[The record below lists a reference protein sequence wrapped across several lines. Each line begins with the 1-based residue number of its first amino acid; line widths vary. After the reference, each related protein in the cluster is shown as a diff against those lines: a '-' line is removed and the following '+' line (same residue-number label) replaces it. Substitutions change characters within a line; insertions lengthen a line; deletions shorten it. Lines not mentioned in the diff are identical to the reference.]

1 MLRIAIVDD
10 EMAEIQKLQELVEQF
25 FREKQ
30 VAYQITSYI
39 SGETFLVAQQQ
50 CDLIFLDVQMTGID
64 GIATA
69 RNIRQND
76 RKAALIYVSNFSE
89 KMADSFAVHPFAFL
103 EKPVMREK
111 LWMHLQDYLDYY
123 ESQPVC
129 QNDALT
135 LKGEHGSLIVRV
147 QDILYLEYAGN
158 RKVQI
163 HLKQD
168 EKTVYGSITKFLQLL
183 EPFHFISPHKSY
195 IIKPQ
200 TDSVGLPAGH
210 YFDQPGQ
217 NPHCAKAPE
226 TNRGANQ
233 RLPASALKGE
243 SPMNLFMDVFL
254 NICTLL
260 SGYLALWKLLDKRE
274 MPNRFLWNCA
284 KWGYVL
290 LAAFLQALVSQL
302 HIPWLNLVTIAISF
316 VGMTK
321 LFFRCN
327 LVPLLLYDT
336 AVMVCLFA
344 ADMVSSL
351 AVSVSLGDSVSETLQ
366 RTDVLLARYLLCIIL
381 CFMLCSI
388 FPLFFKRRE
397 LYEIYWYEVI
407 AYGLLAAFEIT
418 SAAYIVHRLQFFSS
432 GLFVILFTMGCLVL
446 DIYLVFVFYQ
456 LAESRKREKEY
467 SLIQQ
472 QSNIQLSV
480 YRELSQKYADSVR
493 IAHDA
498 KKHVRALEDL
508 VQSEQASQ
516 YRDSIC
522 AELNKLYPAFEH
534 ENPLFSVLINHA
546 LYRSERNGIRLDL
559 RLHDADLSMLSDMDL
574 TILFANLLDN
584 AIEACTSLPAEKRKI
599 QLILEQEMGFLIIH
613 ITNPFAELAPLP
625 HHKYGSTKPGH
636 MGVGLSNVRQTV
648 EKYHGVFSV
657 DTDAEVFAVAIT
669 IPVAQK

>member
-1 MLRIAIVDD
+1 M
-10 EMAEIQKLQELVEQF
+10 
-25 FREKQ
+25 
-30 VAYQITSYI
+30 
-39 SGETFLVAQQQ
+39 
-50 CDLIFLDVQMTGID
+50 
-64 GIATA
+64 
-69 RNIRQND
+69 
-76 RKAALIYVSNFSE
+76 
-89 KMADSFAVHPFAFL
+89 
-103 EKPVMREK
+103 
-111 LWMHLQDYLDYY
+111 
-123 ESQPVC
+123 
-129 QNDALT
+129 
-135 LKGEHGSLIVRV
+135 
-147 QDILYLEYAGN
+147 
-158 RKVQI
+158 
-163 HLKQD
+163 
-168 EKTVYGSITKFLQLL
+168 
-183 EPFHFISPHKSY
+183 
-195 IIKPQ
+195 
-200 TDSVGLPAGH
+200 
-210 YFDQPGQ
+210 
-217 NPHCAKAPE
+217 
-226 TNRGANQ
+226 
-233 RLPASALKGE
+233 
-243 SPMNLFMDVFL
+243 

-480 YRELSQKYADSVR
+480 YRELSQKYATPSELPTMPRNTSVR
-493 IAHDA
+493 WKILC
-498 KKHVRALEDL
+498 RANRR
-508 VQSEQASQ
+508 ASTGTH
-516 YRDSIC
+516 R
-522 AELNKLYPAFEH
+522 AELNSITRRSTRESAVFRPHQPCALSFGAQRHPAG
-534 ENPLFSVLINHA
+534 SA
-546 LYRSERNGIRLDL
+546 
-559 RLHDADLSMLSDMDL
+559 
-574 TILFANLLDN
+574 
-584 AIEACTSLPAEKRKI
+584 
-599 QLILEQEMGFLIIH
+599 
-613 ITNPFAELAPLP
+613 AP
-625 HHKYGSTKPGH
+625 
-636 MGVGLSNVRQTV
+636 
-648 EKYHGVFSV
+648 
-657 DTDAEVFAVAIT
+657 
-669 IPVAQK
+669 

>member
-1 MLRIAIVDD
+1 M
-10 EMAEIQKLQELVEQF
+10 
-25 FREKQ
+25 
-30 VAYQITSYI
+30 
-39 SGETFLVAQQQ
+39 
-50 CDLIFLDVQMTGID
+50 
-64 GIATA
+64 
-69 RNIRQND
+69 
-76 RKAALIYVSNFSE
+76 
-89 KMADSFAVHPFAFL
+89 
-103 EKPVMREK
+103 
-111 LWMHLQDYLDYY
+111 
-123 ESQPVC
+123 
-129 QNDALT
+129 
-135 LKGEHGSLIVRV
+135 
-147 QDILYLEYAGN
+147 
-158 RKVQI
+158 
-163 HLKQD
+163 
-168 EKTVYGSITKFLQLL
+168 
-183 EPFHFISPHKSY
+183 
-195 IIKPQ
+195 
-200 TDSVGLPAGH
+200 
-210 YFDQPGQ
+210 
-217 NPHCAKAPE
+217 
-226 TNRGANQ
+226 
-233 RLPASALKGE
+233 
-243 SPMNLFMDVFL
+243 
-254 NICTLL
+254 
-260 SGYLALWKLLDKRE
+260 
-274 MPNRFLWNCA
+274 
-284 KWGYVL
+284 
-290 LAAFLQALVSQL
+290 
-302 HIPWLNLVTIAISF
+302 
-316 VGMTK
+316 
-321 LFFRCN
+321 
-327 LVPLLLYDT
+327 
-336 AVMVCLFA
+336 
-344 ADMVSSL
+344 
-351 AVSVSLGDSVSETLQ
+351 SLGDSVSETLQ

-456 LAESRKREKEY
+456 LA
-467 SLIQQ
+467 
-472 QSNIQLSV
+472 
-480 YRELSQKYADSVR
+480 QKYADSVR

>member
-1 MLRIAIVDD
+1 
-10 EMAEIQKLQELVEQF
+10 
-25 FREKQ
+25 
-30 VAYQITSYI
+30 
-39 SGETFLVAQQQ
+39 
-50 CDLIFLDVQMTGID
+50 
-64 GIATA
+64 
-69 RNIRQND
+69 
-76 RKAALIYVSNFSE
+76 
-89 KMADSFAVHPFAFL
+89 
-103 EKPVMREK
+103 
-111 LWMHLQDYLDYY
+111 
-123 ESQPVC
+123 
-129 QNDALT
+129 
-135 LKGEHGSLIVRV
+135 
-147 QDILYLEYAGN
+147 
-158 RKVQI
+158 
-163 HLKQD
+163 
-168 EKTVYGSITKFLQLL
+168 
-183 EPFHFISPHKSY
+183 
-195 IIKPQ
+195 
-200 TDSVGLPAGH
+200 
-210 YFDQPGQ
+210 
-217 NPHCAKAPE
+217 
-226 TNRGANQ
+226 
-233 RLPASALKGE
+233 
-243 SPMNLFMDVFL
+243 MNLFMDVFL

-366 RTDVLLARYLLCIIL
+366 RTDV
-381 CFMLCSI
+381 
-388 FPLFFKRRE
+388 
-397 LYEIYWYEVI
+397 
-407 AYGLLAAFEIT
+407 LLAAFEIT

-584 AIEACTSLPAEKRKI
+584 AIEACAALPAEKRKI

>member
-1 MLRIAIVDD
+1 
-10 EMAEIQKLQELVEQF
+10 
-25 FREKQ
+25 
-30 VAYQITSYI
+30 
-39 SGETFLVAQQQ
+39 
-50 CDLIFLDVQMTGID
+50 
-64 GIATA
+64 
-69 RNIRQND
+69 
-76 RKAALIYVSNFSE
+76 
-89 KMADSFAVHPFAFL
+89 
-103 EKPVMREK
+103 
-111 LWMHLQDYLDYY
+111 
-123 ESQPVC
+123 
-129 QNDALT
+129 
-135 LKGEHGSLIVRV
+135 
-147 QDILYLEYAGN
+147 
-158 RKVQI
+158 
-163 HLKQD
+163 
-168 EKTVYGSITKFLQLL
+168 
-183 EPFHFISPHKSY
+183 
-195 IIKPQ
+195 
-200 TDSVGLPAGH
+200 
-210 YFDQPGQ
+210 
-217 NPHCAKAPE
+217 
-226 TNRGANQ
+226 
-233 RLPASALKGE
+233 
-243 SPMNLFMDVFL
+243 MNLFMDVFL

-559 RLHDADLSMLSDMDL
+559 RLHDADLSMLP
-574 TILFANLLDN
+574 TWI
-584 AIEACTSLPAEKRKI
+584 
-599 QLILEQEMGFLIIH
+599 
-613 ITNPFAELAPLP
+613 
-625 HHKYGSTKPGH
+625 
-636 MGVGLSNVRQTV
+636 
-648 EKYHGVFSV
+648 
-657 DTDAEVFAVAIT
+657 
-669 IPVAQK
+669 

>member
-1 MLRIAIVDD
+1 
-10 EMAEIQKLQELVEQF
+10 
-25 FREKQ
+25 
-30 VAYQITSYI
+30 
-39 SGETFLVAQQQ
+39 
-50 CDLIFLDVQMTGID
+50 
-64 GIATA
+64 
-69 RNIRQND
+69 
-76 RKAALIYVSNFSE
+76 
-89 KMADSFAVHPFAFL
+89 
-103 EKPVMREK
+103 
-111 LWMHLQDYLDYY
+111 
-123 ESQPVC
+123 
-129 QNDALT
+129 
-135 LKGEHGSLIVRV
+135 
-147 QDILYLEYAGN
+147 
-158 RKVQI
+158 
-163 HLKQD
+163 
-168 EKTVYGSITKFLQLL
+168 
-183 EPFHFISPHKSY
+183 
-195 IIKPQ
+195 
-200 TDSVGLPAGH
+200 
-210 YFDQPGQ
+210 
-217 NPHCAKAPE
+217 
-226 TNRGANQ
+226 
-233 RLPASALKGE
+233 
-243 SPMNLFMDVFL
+243 MNLFMDVFL

-574 TILFANLLDN
+574 TILFATCWTTPLRLAHHCRRKSERSSSSWNRKWAFSSSISPTPLR
-584 AIEACTSLPAEKRKI
+584 SLHRCRTISMALPSPVIWAWDFRMCSRRWKS
-599 QLILEQEMGFLIIH
+599 
-613 ITNPFAELAPLP
+613 ITAFSRWIRMLRCLPLRLPFRW
-625 HHKYGSTKPGH
+625 HK
-636 MGVGLSNVRQTV
+636 NER
-648 EKYHGVFSV
+648 
-657 DTDAEVFAVAIT
+657 T
-669 IPVAQK
+669 ISQR

>member
-1 MLRIAIVDD
+1 
-10 EMAEIQKLQELVEQF
+10 
-25 FREKQ
+25 
-30 VAYQITSYI
+30 
-39 SGETFLVAQQQ
+39 
-50 CDLIFLDVQMTGID
+50 
-64 GIATA
+64 
-69 RNIRQND
+69 
-76 RKAALIYVSNFSE
+76 
-89 KMADSFAVHPFAFL
+89 
-103 EKPVMREK
+103 
-111 LWMHLQDYLDYY
+111 
-123 ESQPVC
+123 
-129 QNDALT
+129 
-135 LKGEHGSLIVRV
+135 
-147 QDILYLEYAGN
+147 
-158 RKVQI
+158 
-163 HLKQD
+163 
-168 EKTVYGSITKFLQLL
+168 
-183 EPFHFISPHKSY
+183 
-195 IIKPQ
+195 
-200 TDSVGLPAGH
+200 
-210 YFDQPGQ
+210 
-217 NPHCAKAPE
+217 
-226 TNRGANQ
+226 
-233 RLPASALKGE
+233 
-243 SPMNLFMDVFL
+243 MNLFMDVFL

-366 RTDVLLARYLLCIIL
+366 RTDV
-381 CFMLCSI
+381 
-388 FPLFFKRRE
+388 
-397 LYEIYWYEVI
+397 
-407 AYGLLAAFEIT
+407 LLAAFEIT

-636 MGVGLSNVRQTV
+636 MGVGLSNVQQTV

>member
-1 MLRIAIVDD
+1 
-10 EMAEIQKLQELVEQF
+10 
-25 FREKQ
+25 
-30 VAYQITSYI
+30 
-39 SGETFLVAQQQ
+39 
-50 CDLIFLDVQMTGID
+50 
-64 GIATA
+64 
-69 RNIRQND
+69 
-76 RKAALIYVSNFSE
+76 
-89 KMADSFAVHPFAFL
+89 
-103 EKPVMREK
+103 
-111 LWMHLQDYLDYY
+111 
-123 ESQPVC
+123 
-129 QNDALT
+129 
-135 LKGEHGSLIVRV
+135 
-147 QDILYLEYAGN
+147 
-158 RKVQI
+158 
-163 HLKQD
+163 
-168 EKTVYGSITKFLQLL
+168 
-183 EPFHFISPHKSY
+183 
-195 IIKPQ
+195 
-200 TDSVGLPAGH
+200 
-210 YFDQPGQ
+210 
-217 NPHCAKAPE
+217 
-226 TNRGANQ
+226 
-233 RLPASALKGE
+233 
-243 SPMNLFMDVFL
+243 MNLFMDVFL

-480 YRELSQKYADSVR
+480 YRELSQKYADSCPRCQETRPCAGRSCAERTGEPVPGLHLCG
-493 IAHDA
+493 A
-498 KKHVRALEDL
+498 
-508 VQSEQASQ
+508 EQALPGVRTRESAVFRPHQ
-516 YRDSIC
+516 PC
-522 AELNKLYPAFEH
+522 ALSFGAQRHPAG
-534 ENPLFSVLINHA
+534 SA
-546 LYRSERNGIRLDL
+546 
-559 RLHDADLSMLSDMDL
+559 
-574 TILFANLLDN
+574 
-584 AIEACTSLPAEKRKI
+584 
-599 QLILEQEMGFLIIH
+599 
-613 ITNPFAELAPLP
+613 AP
-625 HHKYGSTKPGH
+625 
-636 MGVGLSNVRQTV
+636 
-648 EKYHGVFSV
+648 
-657 DTDAEVFAVAIT
+657 
-669 IPVAQK
+669 

>member
-1 MLRIAIVDD
+1 
-10 EMAEIQKLQELVEQF
+10 
-25 FREKQ
+25 
-30 VAYQITSYI
+30 
-39 SGETFLVAQQQ
+39 
-50 CDLIFLDVQMTGID
+50 
-64 GIATA
+64 
-69 RNIRQND
+69 
-76 RKAALIYVSNFSE
+76 
-89 KMADSFAVHPFAFL
+89 
-103 EKPVMREK
+103 
-111 LWMHLQDYLDYY
+111 
-123 ESQPVC
+123 
-129 QNDALT
+129 
-135 LKGEHGSLIVRV
+135 
-147 QDILYLEYAGN
+147 
-158 RKVQI
+158 
-163 HLKQD
+163 
-168 EKTVYGSITKFLQLL
+168 
-183 EPFHFISPHKSY
+183 
-195 IIKPQ
+195 
-200 TDSVGLPAGH
+200 
-210 YFDQPGQ
+210 
-217 NPHCAKAPE
+217 
-226 TNRGANQ
+226 
-233 RLPASALKGE
+233 
-243 SPMNLFMDVFL
+243 MNLFMDVFL

-480 YRELSQKYADSVR
+480 YR
-493 IAHDA
+493 
-498 KKHVRALEDL
+498 
-508 VQSEQASQ
+508 
-516 YRDSIC
+516 DSIC

-584 AIEACTSLPAEKRKI
+584 AIEACAALPAEKRKI

>member
-195 IIKPQ
+195 IINPRQ
-200 TDSVGLPAGH
+200 IQSVC
-210 YFDQPGQ
+210 Q
-217 NPHCAKAPE
+217 
-226 TNRGANQ
+226 
-233 RLPASALKGE
+233 
-243 SPMNLFMDVFL
+243 
-254 NICTLL
+254 
-260 SGYLALWKLLDKRE
+260 LDKRE

-584 AIEACTSLPAEKRKI
+584 AIEACAALPAEKRKI

>member
-1 MLRIAIVDD
+1 
-10 EMAEIQKLQELVEQF
+10 
-25 FREKQ
+25 
-30 VAYQITSYI
+30 
-39 SGETFLVAQQQ
+39 
-50 CDLIFLDVQMTGID
+50 
-64 GIATA
+64 
-69 RNIRQND
+69 
-76 RKAALIYVSNFSE
+76 
-89 KMADSFAVHPFAFL
+89 
-103 EKPVMREK
+103 
-111 LWMHLQDYLDYY
+111 
-123 ESQPVC
+123 
-129 QNDALT
+129 
-135 LKGEHGSLIVRV
+135 
-147 QDILYLEYAGN
+147 
-158 RKVQI
+158 
-163 HLKQD
+163 
-168 EKTVYGSITKFLQLL
+168 
-183 EPFHFISPHKSY
+183 
-195 IIKPQ
+195 
-200 TDSVGLPAGH
+200 
-210 YFDQPGQ
+210 
-217 NPHCAKAPE
+217 
-226 TNRGANQ
+226 
-233 RLPASALKGE
+233 
-243 SPMNLFMDVFL
+243 MNLFMDVFL

-397 LYEIYWYEVI
+397 LYEIYWYEV
-407 AYGLLAAFEIT
+407 
-418 SAAYIVHRLQFFSS
+418 
-432 GLFVILFTMGCLVL
+432 
-446 DIYLVFVFYQ
+446 
-456 LAESRKREKEY
+456 
-467 SLIQQ
+467 
-472 QSNIQLSV
+472 
-480 YRELSQKYADSVR
+480 

>member
-1 MLRIAIVDD
+1 MHISNR
-10 EMAEIQKLQELVEQF
+10 QQF
-25 FREKQ
+25 VKR
-30 VAYQITSYI
+30 
-39 SGETFLVAQQQ
+39 
-50 CDLIFLDVQMTGID
+50 
-64 GIATA
+64 
-69 RNIRQND
+69 
-76 RKAALIYVSNFSE
+76 
-89 KMADSFAVHPFAFL
+89 
-103 EKPVMREK
+103 
-111 LWMHLQDYLDYY
+111 
-123 ESQPVC
+123 
-129 QNDALT
+129 
-135 LKGEHGSLIVRV
+135 
-147 QDILYLEYAGN
+147 
-158 RKVQI
+158 
-163 HLKQD
+163 
-168 EKTVYGSITKFLQLL
+168 
-183 EPFHFISPHKSY
+183 
-195 IIKPQ
+195 
-200 TDSVGLPAGH
+200 
-210 YFDQPGQ
+210 
-217 NPHCAKAPE
+217 
-226 TNRGANQ
+226 
-233 RLPASALKGE
+233 ALKIIA
-243 SPMNLFMDVFL
+243 F
-254 NICTLL
+254 
-260 SGYLALWKLLDKRE
+260 
-274 MPNRFLWNCA
+274 
-284 KWGYVL
+284 VL
-290 LAAFLQALVSQL
+290 LAV
-302 HIPWLNLVTIAISF
+302 
-316 VGMTK
+316 
-321 LFFRCN
+321 
-327 LVPLLLYDT
+327 LLLEGMSKVLMPRSNSGSGGMHNYRARGFYGEEKNSLDI
-336 AVMVCLFA
+336 AAIGNSDLASGFSPMELWKSHGIAGFA
-344 ADMVSSL
+344 CGEPNQTIDQ
-351 AVSVSLGDSVSETLQ
+351 SVRLLQ
-366 RTDVLLARYLLCIIL
+366 EVLTCQK
-381 CFMLCSI
+381 
-388 FPLFFKRRE
+388 PK
-397 LYEIYWYEVI
+397 V
-407 AYGLLAAFEIT
+407 
-418 SAAYIVHRLQFFSS
+418 
-432 GLFVILFTMGCLVL
+432 VILETDTLFQENMV
-446 DIYLVFVFYQ
+446 YLVFVFYQ

>member
-1 MLRIAIVDD
+1 
-10 EMAEIQKLQELVEQF
+10 
-25 FREKQ
+25 
-30 VAYQITSYI
+30 
-39 SGETFLVAQQQ
+39 
-50 CDLIFLDVQMTGID
+50 
-64 GIATA
+64 
-69 RNIRQND
+69 
-76 RKAALIYVSNFSE
+76 
-89 KMADSFAVHPFAFL
+89 
-103 EKPVMREK
+103 
-111 LWMHLQDYLDYY
+111 
-123 ESQPVC
+123 
-129 QNDALT
+129 
-135 LKGEHGSLIVRV
+135 
-147 QDILYLEYAGN
+147 
-158 RKVQI
+158 
-163 HLKQD
+163 
-168 EKTVYGSITKFLQLL
+168 
-183 EPFHFISPHKSY
+183 
-195 IIKPQ
+195 
-200 TDSVGLPAGH
+200 
-210 YFDQPGQ
+210 
-217 NPHCAKAPE
+217 
-226 TNRGANQ
+226 
-233 RLPASALKGE
+233 
-243 SPMNLFMDVFL
+243 MNLFMDVFL

-480 YRELSQKYADSVR
+480 YRELSQKYADSV
-493 IAHDA
+493 
-498 KKHVRALEDL
+498 
-508 VQSEQASQ
+508 
-516 YRDSIC
+516 
-522 AELNKLYPAFEH
+522 
-534 ENPLFSVLINHA
+534 LINHA

>member
-1 MLRIAIVDD
+1 
-10 EMAEIQKLQELVEQF
+10 
-25 FREKQ
+25 
-30 VAYQITSYI
+30 
-39 SGETFLVAQQQ
+39 
-50 CDLIFLDVQMTGID
+50 
-64 GIATA
+64 
-69 RNIRQND
+69 
-76 RKAALIYVSNFSE
+76 
-89 KMADSFAVHPFAFL
+89 
-103 EKPVMREK
+103 
-111 LWMHLQDYLDYY
+111 
-123 ESQPVC
+123 
-129 QNDALT
+129 
-135 LKGEHGSLIVRV
+135 
-147 QDILYLEYAGN
+147 
-158 RKVQI
+158 
-163 HLKQD
+163 
-168 EKTVYGSITKFLQLL
+168 
-183 EPFHFISPHKSY
+183 
-195 IIKPQ
+195 
-200 TDSVGLPAGH
+200 
-210 YFDQPGQ
+210 
-217 NPHCAKAPE
+217 
-226 TNRGANQ
+226 
-233 RLPASALKGE
+233 
-243 SPMNLFMDVFL
+243 MNLFMDVFL

-584 AIEACTSLPAEKRKI
+584 AIEGSLLMPPEKRMILVSAAVKADC
-599 QLILEQEMGFLIIH
+599 LIVTVANHKPASLHVRTEGMASSKGEGHGLGLGILRQIAERYDGSFSCEDSGERVEFSIMLPLLESRTE
-613 ITNPFAELAPLP
+613 
-625 HHKYGSTKPGH
+625 
-636 MGVGLSNVRQTV
+636 R
-648 EKYHGVFSV
+648 
-657 DTDAEVFAVAIT
+657 
-669 IPVAQK
+669 

>member
-1 MLRIAIVDD
+1 
-10 EMAEIQKLQELVEQF
+10 
-25 FREKQ
+25 
-30 VAYQITSYI
+30 
-39 SGETFLVAQQQ
+39 
-50 CDLIFLDVQMTGID
+50 
-64 GIATA
+64 
-69 RNIRQND
+69 
-76 RKAALIYVSNFSE
+76 
-89 KMADSFAVHPFAFL
+89 
-103 EKPVMREK
+103 
-111 LWMHLQDYLDYY
+111 
-123 ESQPVC
+123 
-129 QNDALT
+129 
-135 LKGEHGSLIVRV
+135 
-147 QDILYLEYAGN
+147 
-158 RKVQI
+158 
-163 HLKQD
+163 
-168 EKTVYGSITKFLQLL
+168 
-183 EPFHFISPHKSY
+183 
-195 IIKPQ
+195 
-200 TDSVGLPAGH
+200 
-210 YFDQPGQ
+210 
-217 NPHCAKAPE
+217 
-226 TNRGANQ
+226 
-233 RLPASALKGE
+233 
-243 SPMNLFMDVFL
+243 MNLFMDVFL

-366 RTDVLLARYLLCIIL
+366 RTDV
-381 CFMLCSI
+381 
-388 FPLFFKRRE
+388 
-397 LYEIYWYEVI
+397 
-407 AYGLLAAFEIT
+407 LLAAFEIT

>member
-1 MLRIAIVDD
+1 
-10 EMAEIQKLQELVEQF
+10 
-25 FREKQ
+25 
-30 VAYQITSYI
+30 
-39 SGETFLVAQQQ
+39 
-50 CDLIFLDVQMTGID
+50 
-64 GIATA
+64 
-69 RNIRQND
+69 
-76 RKAALIYVSNFSE
+76 
-89 KMADSFAVHPFAFL
+89 
-103 EKPVMREK
+103 
-111 LWMHLQDYLDYY
+111 
-123 ESQPVC
+123 
-129 QNDALT
+129 
-135 LKGEHGSLIVRV
+135 
-147 QDILYLEYAGN
+147 
-158 RKVQI
+158 
-163 HLKQD
+163 
-168 EKTVYGSITKFLQLL
+168 
-183 EPFHFISPHKSY
+183 
-195 IIKPQ
+195 
-200 TDSVGLPAGH
+200 
-210 YFDQPGQ
+210 
-217 NPHCAKAPE
+217 
-226 TNRGANQ
+226 
-233 RLPASALKGE
+233 
-243 SPMNLFMDVFL
+243 MNLFMDVFL

-516 YRDSIC
+516 YLDSIC

-584 AIEACTSLPAEKRKI
+584 AIEACAALPAEKRKI

>member
-1 MLRIAIVDD
+1 
-10 EMAEIQKLQELVEQF
+10 
-25 FREKQ
+25 
-30 VAYQITSYI
+30 
-39 SGETFLVAQQQ
+39 
-50 CDLIFLDVQMTGID
+50 
-64 GIATA
+64 
-69 RNIRQND
+69 
-76 RKAALIYVSNFSE
+76 
-89 KMADSFAVHPFAFL
+89 
-103 EKPVMREK
+103 
-111 LWMHLQDYLDYY
+111 
-123 ESQPVC
+123 
-129 QNDALT
+129 
-135 LKGEHGSLIVRV
+135 
-147 QDILYLEYAGN
+147 
-158 RKVQI
+158 
-163 HLKQD
+163 
-168 EKTVYGSITKFLQLL
+168 
-183 EPFHFISPHKSY
+183 
-195 IIKPQ
+195 
-200 TDSVGLPAGH
+200 
-210 YFDQPGQ
+210 
-217 NPHCAKAPE
+217 
-226 TNRGANQ
+226 
-233 RLPASALKGE
+233 
-243 SPMNLFMDVFL
+243 MNLFMDVFL

-366 RTDVLLARYLLCIIL
+366 RTDVLLARDLLCIIL

-522 AELNKLYPAFEH
+522 AELNKFYPAFEH

>member
-1 MLRIAIVDD
+1 
-10 EMAEIQKLQELVEQF
+10 
-25 FREKQ
+25 
-30 VAYQITSYI
+30 
-39 SGETFLVAQQQ
+39 
-50 CDLIFLDVQMTGID
+50 
-64 GIATA
+64 
-69 RNIRQND
+69 
-76 RKAALIYVSNFSE
+76 
-89 KMADSFAVHPFAFL
+89 
-103 EKPVMREK
+103 
-111 LWMHLQDYLDYY
+111 
-123 ESQPVC
+123 
-129 QNDALT
+129 
-135 LKGEHGSLIVRV
+135 
-147 QDILYLEYAGN
+147 
-158 RKVQI
+158 
-163 HLKQD
+163 
-168 EKTVYGSITKFLQLL
+168 
-183 EPFHFISPHKSY
+183 
-195 IIKPQ
+195 
-200 TDSVGLPAGH
+200 
-210 YFDQPGQ
+210 
-217 NPHCAKAPE
+217 
-226 TNRGANQ
+226 
-233 RLPASALKGE
+233 
-243 SPMNLFMDVFL
+243 MNLFMDVFL

-546 LYRSERNGIRLDL
+546 LYRSERNGIRLD
-559 RLHDADLSMLSDMDL
+559 
-574 TILFANLLDN
+574 N

-636 MGVGLSNVRQTV
+636 MGVGLSNVQQTV